1 MGRPHASKRPLE
13 FGMPRIPYAAPA
25 ADSPAGRLLA
35 RLPMNVARMMA
46 HSPDQMLAFQ
56 RFGEAVL
63 TQGELDPALRELAIL
78 RVGHIHGAAYETYH
92 HERIGRA
99 VGMSE
104 AQIDAA
110 RTGQTAD
117 ADDALVIAVAEALDR
132 DGKLSDALFAQAVA
146 RFGPRQMVELVLAA
160 GFYGM
165 VSRFL
170 NAFGVEVED
179 APLTLPRVE
188 S

>member
-1 MGRPHASKRPLE
+1 
-13 FGMPRIPYAAPA
+13 MPRIPYSDLPP
-25 ADSPAGRLLA
+25 DSPAGRFLA
-35 RLPMNVARMMA
+35 KLPLNVARMMA

-63 TQGELDPALRELAIL
+63 SKGALDPRLRELAIL
-78 RVGHIHGAAYETYH
+78 RVGHRLGAAYETHH

-104 AQIDAA
+104 AQIEAA
-110 RTGQTAD
+110 RSGDGAG
-117 ADDALVIAVAEALDR
+117 LPERDR
-132 DGKLSDALFAQAVA
+132 MVLACANELESDGSLPDALFADLA
-146 RFGPRQMVELVLAA
+146 RVFSHQELVELVLAT

-170 NAFGVEVED
+170 NAFWVEVEEGD
-179 APLTLPRVE
+179 GVRLRVVE
-188 S
+188 G

>member
-1 MGRPHASKRPLE
+1 
-13 FGMPRIPYAAPA
+13 MPRIPYAAPA
-25 ADSPAGRLLA
+25 ADSPAGRLIA
-35 RLPMNVARMMA
+35 RLPLNVARMMA

-56 RFGEAVL
+56 TFGEAVL
-63 TQGELDPALRELAIL
+63 TKGELDPALRELAIL
-78 RVGHIHGAAYETYH
+78 RIGHIHGATYETHH

-104 AQIDAA
+104 DQIAAA
-110 RTGQTAD
+110 RSGVSANS
-117 ADDALVIAVAEALDR
+117 DDALVIAVSEALDR
-132 DGKLSDALFAQAVA
+132 DGRLSDGLFAQALS
-146 RFGPRQMVELVLAA
+146 RFGPRQTVELVLAV

-179 APLTLPRVE
+179 TPLTLPRLE
-188 S
+188 G